1 MELQTLQ
8 SYAKSKGFDSDLEIY
23 DVEYWVRRQRNSI
36 LGMLFHTPLADGHF

>member
-36 LGMLFHTPLADGHF
+36 LGMFLRY